1 MRKYQIK
8 QITRGN
14 SHTEATMLRRE
25 SFRKGYLEES
35 MRADQIL
42 RKKIKH
48 ITTSIKKASN
58 KNNFIEEP
66 RTSVLDRTIRNHT
79 D

>member
-42 RKKIKH
+42 RKLLLKI
-48 ITTSIKKASN
+48 
-58 KNNFIEEP
+58 NFIEEP